1 MAKKSFGKQPYSTQ
15 PMLEKHGETLVEKV
29 VAAEGAGAAAAAANL
44 YRTLVE
50 WTIPKPEQKVDISG
64 FKGDVRIV
72 VEGVD

>member
-1 MAKKSFGKQPYSTQ
+1 
-15 PMLEKHGETLVEKV
+15 MLETQGEPIVEQV
-29 VAAEGAGAAAAAANL
+29 VAHESEGAAAAAANL